1 MRNVSHFLDSTRW
14 VAALLVAAGHLRNF
28 LMVDWSAVTHHTLPA
43 ALFYWM
49 TGFGRMAVIVFFVL
63 SGYLVG
69 GRAFAAVEAGGFN
82 LPSYALNRFS
92 RLYPPLLAA
101 LILTA
106 LLDTVGVRY
115 CDALGFYDYPNSYQV
130 IGEKQPVSESLT
142 GLTALSNLLFLQT
155 IVAPTFGSN
164 SPLWSL
170 ANEFWYYALWPLV
183 ALLARGRPWVLAAT
197 VPVLIALGAGF
208 GLEIVALG
216 ATWIAGALAYRYA
229 RARSGAVLVGALS
242 LFLVVTAAVRTAR
255 GVGGVTLVYDLALAG
270 AFAAVLWAAGRPGSE
285 ESSQEHPPLAARLA
299 GFSYSLYLIH
309 VPVCFLIA
317 AAVLQRYATA
327 QRLQPQP
334 ATYALYAVSLALA
347 VLMAFLISRVTEAR
361 TDDIRHW
368 LARRLS
374 GRRVV
379 VARKLAQ

>member
-1 MRNVSHFLDSTRW
+1 
-14 VAALLVAAGHLRNF
+14 
-28 LMVDWSAVTHHTLPA
+28 
-43 ALFYWM
+43 M

-69 GRAFAAVEAGGFN
+69 GRAFAAVEAGRFN
-82 LPSYALNRFS
+82 LQSYALNRFS

-101 LILTA
+101 IILTA
-106 LLDTVGVRY
+106 LFDTVGLRY

-130 IGEKQPVSESLT
+130 IGEKQAVSESLT

-170 ANEFWYYALWPLV
+170 ANEFWYYAFCPLV
-183 ALLARGRPWVLAAT
+183 ALLARGRPWVLPAT
-197 VPVLIALGAGF
+197 VAVLIALGGGF

-216 ATWIAGALAYRYA
+216 ATWSAGALAFRYA
-229 RARSGAVLVGALS
+229 RARSGALLAGALS
-242 LFLVVTAAVRTAR
+242 VFLLVTAAVRTAR

-270 AFAAVLWAAGRPGSE
+270 AFAAVLWAAGRPGGE
-285 ESSQEHPPLAARLA
+285 ESSQGHPPLAARLA

-309 VPVCFLIA
+309 VPVCFLVA
-317 AAVLQRYATA
+317 AAVLQRYVTA
-327 QRLQPQP
+327 QRLQPLP
-334 ATYALYAVSLALA
+334 ATYALYALALALA
-347 VLMAFLISRVTEAR
+347 VLVALLMSRVTEAR
-361 TDDIRHW
+361 TDDIRRW

-374 GRRVV
+374 SRVV

>member
-1 MRNVSHFLDSTRW
+1 MRNVSRLLDNTRW

-28 LMVDWSAVTHHTLPA
+28 LMADWSAVPQHSLPA

-69 GRAFAAVEAGGFN
+69 GRALAAVEAGKFSVQG
-82 LPSYALNRFS
+82 YALNRFS

-101 LILTA
+101 IVLTA
-106 LLDTVGVRY
+106 LLDTVGLQY
-115 CDALGFYDYPNSYQV
+115 ANALGFYDYPNSYQV
-130 IGEKQPVSESLT
+130 IGETQPVADTLT
-142 GLTALSNLLFLQT
+142 PHTALLNLLFLQT

-170 ANEFWYYALWPLV
+170 ANEFWYYVFCPLV
-183 ALLARGRPWVLAAT
+183 ALLARRRRWVVVTT
-197 VPVLIALGAGF
+197 VPVLIALGAAL

-229 RARSGAVLVGALS
+229 RPRSGPVLFSAMGI
-242 LFLVVTAAVRTAR
+242 FLVVAAAARMAR
-255 GVGGVTLVYDLALAG
+255 GVAGMTLIYDLALAA
-270 AFAAVLWAAGRPGSE
+270 AFAAVLWVAGRPSADE
-285 ESSQEHPPLAARLA
+285 ASQARPPLAARLA

-309 VPVCFLIA
+309 VPVCFLFA
-317 AAVLQRYATA
+317 AAVLQHRTAA
-327 QRLQPQP
+327 QRLQPHSS
-334 ATYALYAVSLALA
+334 AFALYVAGLALA
-347 VLMAFLISRVTEAR
+347 IAVAFLMSLITEAR

-374 GRRVV
+374 GRVV
-379 VARKLAQ
+379 VARKLTQ